1 MPDNRT
7 VKNTFLLSVPAGTS
21 KIFYPPPRNHANTP
35 NPQAHLLIGVSP
47 GSGGTLT
54 TEVQIAEGGVWRPV
68 TDGLLADAV
77 AVAAMDILLFTP
89 HALRFT
95 AAVTAATVEIAL

>member
-7 VKNTFLLSVPAGTS
+7 VKNTFLLSVPDGTS

-35 NPQAHLLIGVSP
+35 NPQAHLLLGVSP

-54 TEVQIAEGGVWRPV
+54 TEVQITEGGAWRPIMS
-68 TDGLLADAV
+68 GNLAGAV
-77 AVAAMDILLFTP
+77 AVATMDIMLFTP

-95 AAVTAATVEIAL
+95 AAATAATVEIAL